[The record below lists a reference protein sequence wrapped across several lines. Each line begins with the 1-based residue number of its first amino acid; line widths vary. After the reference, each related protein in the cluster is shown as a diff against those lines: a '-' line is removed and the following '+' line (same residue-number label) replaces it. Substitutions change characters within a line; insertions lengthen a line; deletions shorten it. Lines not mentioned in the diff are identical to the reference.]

1 MKRKYKHNDKV
12 EVNTIIRKVYLSN
25 TNQALIDK
33 FQIEYFSD
41 IYGNSFK
48 ELSRVAL

>member
-1 MKRKYKHNDKV
+1 
-12 EVNTIIRKVYLSN
+12 VYLSN
-25 TNQALIDK
+25 TNSELIDK

-48 ELSRVAL
+48 ELSRTTLHPILKH